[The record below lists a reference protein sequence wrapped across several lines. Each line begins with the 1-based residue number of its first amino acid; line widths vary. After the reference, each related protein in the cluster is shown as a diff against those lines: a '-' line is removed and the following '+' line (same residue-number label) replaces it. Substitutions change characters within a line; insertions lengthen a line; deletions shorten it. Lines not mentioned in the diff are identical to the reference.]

1 MALCV
6 FSRPNN
12 DVVRWARGCGA
23 SSLGL
28 ARRLGFGRVDRERE
42 ERVHSLSEKVVL
54 VTGAA
59 SGIGAATCRAARAAG
74 ARVIAADLAE
84 DSAIAAASGAAS
96 EDMVVR
102 LDVADEA
109 GVDACVSAAI
119 ARFGRIDGLV
129 NCAGIQTPGPAH
141 TTELAVW
148 NRVLGVQLTGTFL
161 VSKRVVQEM
170 LKAQAGA
177 IVNIASIYGMTGGPG
192 NVSYNTAKGGV
203 LQLTR
208 SMAADYGAVGIRV
221 NSVSPGYIETP
232 MSAMLKNAGQFR
244 DRFVAMHA
252 LRRPGQPEEVA
263 GAIVFLLSDAA
274 SFITAA
280 NLPVDG
286 GFASTHIIP

>member
-1 MALCV
+1 M
-6 FSRPNN
+6 
-12 DVVRWARGCGA
+12 
-23 SSLGL
+23 
-28 ARRLGFGRVDRERE
+28 
-42 ERVHSLSEKVVL
+42 HTLSQKVVL

-74 ARVIAADLAE
+74 AQLIATDLAPE
-84 DSAIAAASGAAS
+84 DAIAAGSGAVAA
-96 EDMVVR
+96 DMVAR

-109 GVDACVSAAI
+109 AVDACVSRAVE
-119 ARFGRIDGLV
+119 RFGRIDGLV

-170 LKAQAGA
+170 LKARSGA
-177 IVNIASIYGMTGGPG
+177 IVNIASIYGMSGGRG

-208 SMAADYGAVGIRV
+208 SMAADYGGAGIRV

-232 MSAMLKNAGQFR
+232 MSAMLKDAGEFR

-263 GAIVFLLSDAA
+263 AANVFLLSDAA